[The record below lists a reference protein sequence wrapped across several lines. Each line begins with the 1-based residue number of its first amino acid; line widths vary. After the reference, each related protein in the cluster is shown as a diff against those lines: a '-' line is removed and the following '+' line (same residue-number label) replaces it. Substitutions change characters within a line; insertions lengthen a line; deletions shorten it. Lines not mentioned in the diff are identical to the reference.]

1 MSKDEINRILSLE
14 NTSLL
19 ERLLWVNN
27 LKLKKWQKEF
37 SKQQAFVVKS
47 EAYHTSKWKRDIYKA
62 LTNEID
68 KKL

>member
-1 MSKDEINRILSLE
+1 MPSNIPIEQPNEVSIESDLSDFEDDLMSKDEINRILSLE

-37 SKQQAFVVKS
+37 SKQ
-47 EAYHTSKWKRDIYKA
+47 
-62 LTNEID
+62 
-68 KKL
+68 